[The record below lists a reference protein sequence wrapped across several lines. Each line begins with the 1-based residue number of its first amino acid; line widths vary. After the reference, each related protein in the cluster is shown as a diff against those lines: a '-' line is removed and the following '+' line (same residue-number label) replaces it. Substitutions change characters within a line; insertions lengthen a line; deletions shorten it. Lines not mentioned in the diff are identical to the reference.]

1 MVNFSNTFFKYKSE
15 DDKSP
20 TISKLN
26 LDVKAGEVVA
36 LTGESGC
43 GKTTIVRLIN
53 GLCPNFY
60 EGDIYGNISVNGQN
74 PSTQE
79 LFKTAGSVGS
89 IFQNPRTQ
97 FFNVDTTSEII
108 FAAENRGLSK
118 KEIQNR
124 FENVVSSFN
133 IQKLLGRSIFELSG
147 GEKQKIA
154 CASVAMME
162 NDIIVM
168 DEPSSNLDLCGIEEL
183 RRIIEKWKAD
193 GKTIIIAEHRLYYLR
208 ELLDRLLIM
217 EDGEIIRSLDADEIR
232 HLSTGQANE
241 LGIRSLSMREL
252 LDGPVSQRGEEA
264 SGYKI
269 ADLSYYYK
277 NSDKGMSVKNLE
289 IPIGQITAVIGLN
302 GSGKTT
308 FAKALCG
315 LLKTKKDIIYIDGKK
330 LSRKNRL
337 LECFMVMQD
346 VNSQLFSES
355 VMGEL
360 MLSYKEKADK
370 NFDEKEYIAKAE
382 AILKDLDLY
391 EVRDRHPLSLSG
403 GQKQRVAIADA
414 VAADK
419 RLIVFDEPTS
429 GLDHKHM
436 LEVAGI
442 LKKLANMGKAILM
455 ITHDMELIKICA
467 GRVITMENGKPI
479 DNYCLQGLNL
489 NLLFEYFN
497 KVTTGHEPVKI
508 YKAEDRNER
517 KEATN

>member
-1 MVNFSNTFFKYKSE
+1 MINFNNTFFKYKSE
-15 DDKSP
+15 SGKSP
-20 TISKLN
+20 TVSI
-26 LDVKAGEVVA
+26 LDLEVKAGEVVA

-43 GKTTIVRLIN
+43 GKTTVVRLIN

-60 EGDIYGNISVNGQN
+60 EGDIAGAISVNGQN
-74 PSTQE
+74 PSSQE
-79 LFKTAGSVGS
+79 LFETAGCVGS

-108 FAAENRGLSK
+108 FAAENQGLEK
-118 KEIQNR
+118 EEIQNR
-124 FENVVSSFN
+124 FEEVVSSFH

-154 CASVAMME
+154 CASVAMMD

-168 DEPSSNLDLCGIEEL
+168 DEPSSNLDLRGIEEL
-183 RRIIEKWKAD
+183 RKIIEKWKAE

-208 ELLDRLLIM
+208 DLLDRLLIM
-217 EDGEIIRSLDADEIR
+217 KDGEIVKFFDADEIH
-232 HLSTGQANE
+232 HLSTERANE
-241 LGIRSLSMREL
+241 LGIRSLSIREL
-252 LDGPVSQRGEEA
+252 LDESVSQRGKEV

-269 ADLSYYYK
+269 SDLSYHYK
-277 NSDKGMSVKNLE
+277 NSDKGMSVRNLE
-289 IPIGQITAVIGLN
+289 IPIGQITAVTGLN

-315 LLKTKKDIIYIDGKK
+315 LLKTKKDNIYRDGKK

-337 LECFMVMQD
+337 RECFMVMQD
-346 VNSQLFSES
+346 VNCQLFSDS

-360 MLSYKEKADK
+360 MLSYKEKTDK
-370 NFDEKEYIAKAE
+370 EHDDKEYIAKAE
-382 AILKDLDLY
+382 AVLKELDLY
-391 EVRDRHPLSLSG
+391 EVRDKHPLSLSG

-436 LEVAGI
+436 LEVSGI
-442 LKKLANMGKAILM
+442 LTKLANMGKAILI
-455 ITHDMELIKICA
+455 ITHDMELIKTCV
-467 GRVITMENGKPI
+467 GRVITMENGETV
-479 DNYCLQGLNL
+479 DNFSLQGSNL

-497 KVTTGHEPVKI
+497 KVTTGHEPG
-508 YKAEDRNER
+508 
-517 KEATN
+517 

>member
-1 MVNFSNTFFKYKSE
+1 MVNFSNTVFKYKSE
-15 DDKSP
+15 EDKSP
-20 TISKLN
+20 TICGLN

-60 EGDIYGNISVNGQN
+60 EGDVTGDISVNGQN
-74 PSTQE
+74 PSTQA
-79 LFKTAGSVGS
+79 LFETAGCVGS

-108 FAAENRGLSK
+108 FAAENRGLDK
-118 KEIQNR
+118 QEIQNR
-124 FENVVSSFN
+124 FENVVSSFH

-168 DEPSSNLDLCGIEEL
+168 DEPSSNLDLCGIEQL
-183 RRIIEKWKAD
+183 RRIIEKWKAE

-208 ELLDRLLIM
+208 DLLDRLLVM
-217 EDGEIIRSLDADEIR
+217 EDGELIRSLNADEIR
-232 HLSTGQANE
+232 HLSTDKVNE
-241 LGIRSLSMREL
+241 LGIRSLSMRDL
-252 LDGPVSQRGEEA
+252 LKGSVSQRGKEA
-264 SGYKI
+264 SGYRI
-269 ADLSYYYK
+269 SELSYHYK
-277 NSDKGMSVKNLE
+277 SSDKGMCVRDLE
-289 IPIGQITAVIGLN
+289 IPTGQITAVIGLN

-315 LLKTKKDIIYIDGKK
+315 LLKTQKDSIYIDGRK
-330 LSRKNRL
+330 LSRKDRL
-337 LECFMVMQD
+337 RECFMVMQD
-346 VNSQLFSES
+346 VNSQLFSDS

-360 MLSYKEKADK
+360 MLSYTERADK
-370 NFDEKEYIAKAE
+370 TRDEKEYVTKAE
-382 AILKDLDLY
+382 AILRDLDLY
-391 EVRDRHPLSLSG
+391 EVRERHPLSLSG

-436 LEVAGI
+436 LEVADI
-442 LKKLANMGKAILM
+442 LKKLANMGKAILI
-455 ITHDMELIKICA
+455 ITHDMELIKSCV
-467 GRVITMENGKPI
+467 GRVITMENGKPV
-479 DNYCLQGLNL
+479 DNYCLQDSNL

-497 KVTTGHEPVKI
+497 KVITGHEPVTI
-508 YKAEDRNER
+508 
-517 KEATN
+517 